1 MRIFLISRGIPD
13 ENEPTWGSFE
23 IDQARALKA
32 LGHEVVILSVDTR
45 FRLMKRK
52 LGITYREIDGI
63 KTYNIFYF
71 PFALLGWMPLSQRV
85 RVIGKLLNKVF
96 KKAILEIGSP
106 DVLYTHYLFNSAA
119 ASRISRKY
127 SIPQVAIEHDSKLDS
142 IPFPEDIRNLA
153 TDTYKSSKQVIAVS
167 ESLRN
172 NIKKECGIDTVV
184 INNLVSEEILEQG
197 RMSKKGDDTEG
208 GTLKKVHFLSVG
220 ALIPRKNFE
229 GLIRAFAQLGLP
241 GNLWSLDI
249 VGSGPLKNSLEEK
262 VRESGLENNI
272 KILGKKTKKELVEY
286 FSKADVFILNSRS
299 ETFGVV
305 LIEALAWGIPVI
317 STKCGGPEE
326 IVNETNGLL
335 VKVDDDISLGKAIL
349 TMMDE
354 NGKYDRNRIANDCRA
369 KYSSEVIGKKIETV
383 LREALEKK

>member
-23 IDQARALKA
+23 IDQACALKA

-52 LGITYREIDGI
+52 IGITYREIDGI

-71 PFALLGWMPLSQRV
+71 PFVLLGWMPLSQRV
-85 RVIGKLLNKVF
+85 RVIEKLLNKVF

-106 DVLYTHYLFNSAA
+106 DILYTHYLFNSAA

-153 TDTYKSSKQVIAVS
+153 TETYKSSKQVIAVS

-184 INNLVSEEILEQG
+184 INNLVSEEILEPG
-197 RMSKKGDDTEG
+197 RMCKKGGDPEG
-208 GTLKKVHFLSVG
+208 DFNKVLFLSVG

-229 GLIRAFAQLGLP
+229 GLINAFAQLGLP

-262 VRESGLENNI
+262 VRQLGLEDNI
-272 KILGKKTKKELVEY
+272 NILGKKTKKELVEY

-317 STKCGGPEE
+317 ATKCGGPEE

-335 VKVDDDISLGKAIL
+335 VKVDDDRSLGKAIL

-383 LREALEKK
+383 LIEALEKK